1 MLDDSPFGGIDEGRA
16 MLQIVHDIAP
26 DAKLAF
32 RTGIRSSGDFAKGI
46 KELQLDTCDIIV
58 DDLTYIT
65 EPFFQDGQV
74 ANAVDYVTSQG
85 VSYFT
90 AAGNFGNKSYEGT
103 FAPAPA
109 PPGITGVAHSYSG
122 TDIFQKITL
131 GPGTYTIVLQWDDP
145 IYSLGQM
152 QTGAIN
158 DLDFYLTTDAGT
170 TLFGFNRNNLG
181 IDPVEVLPFTVL
193 EESTTNIMIIRAA
206 GITNVNFKFIV
217 FRGDK
222 LVFNEYN
229 PNGSSTIVGQAN
241 AKGAMTVGAVLY
253 SNTAAFGYKRP
264 ADAGPFT
271 VASFS
276 SIGGNPIQGED
287 RHKPDFIA
295 PNGGNTTVELGGLDV
310 DLDLPAGKDNFYNF
324 FGTSASA
331 PHAAG
336 VAALLM
342 EARSKFYN
350 GEKYT
355 PEEMRQVLKAS
366 ALNMHEAGPDVKSG
380 AGFIQANAALLTI
393 AAPKPTVTAL
403 LYDTTITPGESEFI
417 VTVEGQNLTPA
428 SEILLRGQP
437 LETTFIN
444 STQLQATYSRI

>member
-1 MLDDSPFGGIDEGRA
+1 MGRSH
-16 MLQIVHDIAP
+16 LLI
-26 DAKLAF
+26 
-32 RTGIRSSGDFAKGI
+32 G
-46 KELQLDTCDIIV
+46 
-58 DDLTYIT
+58 
-65 EPFFQDGQV
+65 
-74 ANAVDYVTSQG
+74 
-85 VSYFT
+85 
-90 AAGNFGNKSYEGT
+90 
-103 FAPAPA
+103 
-109 PPGITGVAHSYSG
+109 
-122 TDIFQKITL
+122 
-131 GPGTYTIVLQWDDP
+131 
-145 IYSLGQM
+145 
-152 QTGAIN
+152 TGAN
-158 DLDFYLTTDAGT
+158 GSNKRSGHLFTTDAGA

-206 GITNVNFKFIV
+206 GLTNVKFKLIV

-264 ADAGPFT
+264 VDAGAFT

-276 SIGGNPIQGED
+276 SIGGNNIQGED

-295 PNGGNTTVELGGLDV
+295 PNGGNTTVQLGGLDV
-310 DLDLPAGKDNFYNF
+310 DLDLPEGKDNFYNF

-336 VAALLM
+336 VAALLL

-350 GEKYT
+350 GAKFT
-355 PEEMRQVLKAS
+355 PAEMRQVLKAS
-366 ALNMHEAGPDVKSG
+366 ALNMHEPGSDIKSG

-393 AAPKPTVTAL
+393 AAPKPTVTTL
-403 LYDTTITPGESEFI
+403 LYDTTITPGEVEFI

-444 STQLQATYSRI
+444 STQLQATIPEFDGNPPVQVLTSAFSPSGLDGGTSNPLFFKGLTKQVVKVIADDQSKKYGEILPVFTATILVDEDTLTTTSELTLADLGLQNLNSRLLLTVW